1 MNNTG
6 VIFKR
11 TLWDSRIGILAWGS
25 GLGILAL
32 IEILMFPTIR
42 EAFSSIA
49 DLLANPLYKAFL
61 GEAAD
66 AASFTTPAGFI
77 AMYMLAFVPL
87 YMAVYAVILGL
98 GVTAG
103 EEERGTIDILL
114 GTPIPRWQIIV
125 EKFAAL
131 VVILGLIL
139 LMNGVI
145 AAIGVLITP
154 EMQGMTLMR
163 LLEGTIA
170 MLPVT
175 LVMAA
180 FALLCA
186 TVLPSRNLAA
196 SVTGA
201 VIIAS
206 YFVTNL
212 STIAEAALGVVK
224 QFSFYTYYSPLQIMQ
239 EGIVWSEFF
248 ILLVVSVVLVG
259 LSVVAFQRRDLAM

>member
-11 TLWDSRIGILAWGS
+11 TLWDSRVGILAWGI
-25 GLGILAL
+25 GLGLLAL
-32 IEILMFPTIR
+32 AEILMFPTIR
-42 EAFSSIA
+42 EAFSGIA

-98 GVTAG
+98 GVTSG

-125 EKFAAL
+125 EKFVAI
-131 VVILGLIL
+131 VVILALIL
-139 LMNGVI
+139 LINGVL

-154 EMQGMTLMR
+154 AMADMTLMR
-163 LLEGTIA
+163 LLEGSIA

-175 LVMAA
+175 LVMSA

-186 TVLPSRNLAA
+186 TLLPSRNLAA
-196 SVTGA
+196 GITGA

-212 STIAEAALGVVK
+212 STIAEAALGTVK

-239 EGIVWSEFF
+239 EGVVWPEFL
-248 ILLVVSVVLVG
+248 ILTVVAAVLVA
-259 LSVVAFQRRDLAM
+259 LSVFAFQRRDLAV